1 MSNCR
6 HPRLASV
13 VSGFCV
19 AVLLSAAGSPAVS
32 AERQFRAGAAEVNIS
47 PDNFPVIISGGFLQ
61 GRGDQ
66 LTDPLFAR
74 ALVLDDGATRLA
86 IVVVDTLMMPR
97 ELVDD
102 AKKSIEQ
109 RTGIRPTASWWPP
122 HTPTRRR
129 P

>member
-6 HPRLASV
+6 YPRLACV

-19 AVLLSAAGSPAVS
+19 AVLFSASGSRAMS
-32 AERQFRAGAAEVNIS
+32 AEKQLRAGAAEVNIS
-47 PDNFPVIISGGFLQ
+47 PEKFPVIVSGGFLQ

-66 LTDPLFAR
+66 LNDPLFAR

-97 ELVDD
+97 ELVDE
-102 AKKSIEQ
+102 AKRSIEQ
-109 RTGIRPTASWWPP
+109 GPESRPTACWWPRR
-122 HTPTRRR
+122 TPTRRR
-129 P
+129 R